1 MRLPAC
7 LAERSFPNYA
17 LFADAVGL
25 KTGGKMRQ
33 LLDLAWD
40 MLQKDVA
47 DAAIPQLLSKLETLC
62 PPNVDEYDAY
72 GVYPAFDFCQLLEQA
87 LLNRLNPNKHR
98 ATEASQLATRTVMDF
113 VEMSE
118 GEGLDEN
125 ELVRVFEHHPLLKD
139 DKLFQRDTVMAL
151 KKQRTPK
158 EAFLLNSEPV
168 PPTTVSATWESPW
181 KADIRQPSYT
191 ACNLPQYFIERNES

>member
-1 MRLPAC
+1 MNANQFLKAVSQLQGWRECAFLLA

-47 DAAIPQLLSKLETLC
+47 DAAIPQLLSKLEALC
-62 PPNVDEYDAY
+62 PNVDEYDAY
-72 GVYPAFDFCQLLEQA
+72 GVYPAFDFCQQLEQA

-158 EAFLLNSEPV
+158 EAFLAELRAGAANDG
-168 PPTTVSATWESPW
+168 VS
-181 KADIRQPSYT
+181 
-191 ACNLPQYFIERNES
+191 NLGISLEG

>member
-1 MRLPAC
+1 MNANQFLKAVSQLQGWRECAFLLA

-62 PPNVDEYDAY
+62 PNVDEYDAY

-158 EAFLLNSEPV
+158 EAFLAELRAGAANDG
-168 PPTTVSATWESPW
+168 VS
-181 KADIRQPSYT
+181 
-191 ACNLPQYFIERNES
+191 NLGISVEG

>member
-1 MRLPAC
+1 MNANQFLKAVSQLQGWRECAFLLA

-40 MLQKDVA
+40 MLQQDVA

-62 PPNVDEYDAY
+62 PNVDEYDAY

-118 GEGLDEN
+118 GEGMDEN

-158 EAFLLNSEPV
+158 EAFLAELRAGAANDG
-168 PPTTVSATWESPW
+168 VS
-181 KADIRQPSYT
+181 
-191 ACNLPQYFIERNES
+191 NLGISLEG

>member
-1 MRLPAC
+1 
-7 LAERSFPNYA
+7 RSFPNYA

-62 PPNVDEYDAY
+62 PNVDEYDAY

-87 LLNRLNPNKHR
+87 LLNRL
-98 ATEASQLATRTVMDF
+98 
-113 VEMSE
+113 
-118 GEGLDEN
+118 
-125 ELVRVFEHHPLLKD
+125 
-139 DKLFQRDTVMAL
+139 
-151 KKQRTPK
+151 
-158 EAFLLNSEPV
+158 
-168 PPTTVSATWESPW
+168 
-181 KADIRQPSYT
+181 
-191 ACNLPQYFIERNES
+191 

>member
-1 MRLPAC
+1 MNANQFLKAVSQLQGWRECAFLLA

-62 PPNVDEYDAY
+62 PNVDEYDAY

-158 EAFLLNSEPV
+158 EAFLAELRAGAANDG
-168 PPTTVSATWESPW
+168 VS
-181 KADIRQPSYT
+181 
-191 ACNLPQYFIERNES
+191 NLGISLEG

>member
-1 MRLPAC
+1 MNANQFLKAVSQLQGWRECAFLLA

-62 PPNVDEYDAY
+62 PNVDEYDAY

-98 ATEASQLATRTVMDF
+98 AAEASQLATRTVMDF

-158 EAFLLNSEPV
+158 EAFLAELRAGAANDG
-168 PPTTVSATWESPW
+168 VS
-181 KADIRQPSYT
+181 
-191 ACNLPQYFIERNES
+191 NLGISLEG

>member
-1 MRLPAC
+1 MNANQFLKAVSQLQGWRECAFLLA

-25 KTGGKMRQ
+25 KAGGKMRQ

-62 PPNVDEYDAY
+62 PNVDEYDAY

-118 GEGLDEN
+118 GEGMDEN

-158 EAFLLNSEPV
+158 EAFLAELRAGAANDG
-168 PPTTVSATWESPW
+168 VS
-181 KADIRQPSYT
+181 
-191 ACNLPQYFIERNES
+191 NLGISLEG